1 MRELRTC
8 PVTGVNVLLND
19 AWPDRPAP
27 APPSPATCWA
37 CAPTTTEIVRSG
49 GVFAVPHP
57 VPALGVEGDV
67 RPRVTP
73 SGVQRDAVGA
83 HELLVG
89 AHAGPD
95 APLLHLAAARVA
107 DLRRDTRLRG
117 FALLREAVPGAHV
130 AWQLF
135 ALPYDV
141 ATTDAR
147 GWRAAEL
154 AANVRVV
161 ASRGT
166 AVAIAAWAPTTPFET
181 WVLARE
187 GAGELPEAVD
197 DVAALAED
205 VLRAQQRLLGGARVN
220 LTVAFGEPWRLV
232 LRPHVDATAPTAAVG
247 LPAHGVTPERAA
259 RLLRAEPA
267 LR

>member
-19 AWPDRPAP
+19 AWPDRPAA
-27 APPSPATCWA
+27 APPPPASCWA
-37 CAPTTTEIVRSG
+37 CAPTTTAIVRFG
-49 GVFAVPHP
+49 DTFAVPHP
-57 VPALGVEGDV
+57 LPALGVEGEA

-73 SGVQRDAVGA
+73 SGVQRDALGA
-83 HELLVG
+83 HELLIG

-95 APLLHLAAARVA
+95 APLLRLAAARIA

-117 FALLREAVPGAHV
+117 FALLREADPGAHPV
-130 AWQLF
+130 WQLF

-141 ATTDAR
+141 APTDAR
-147 GWRAAEL
+147 AWRVAEL

-161 ASRGT
+161 ASRGA
-166 AVAIAAWAPTTPFET
+166 AVAIAAWAPTAPFET

-187 GAGELPEAVD
+187 GAGELPEAVE
-197 DVAALAED
+197 DVATLAGD
-205 VLRAQQRLLGGARVN
+205 VLRAQQRLLGGARVH

-232 LRPHVDATAPTAAVG
+232 LRPHVDTTAPTAAVG

-267 LR
+267 LQ